1 MKRLTVRGGLRV
13 DYENAYVPAQH
24 LDAGA
29 FVGARNYSEVDCV
42 PCWKDLSPRA
52 SAAYDLF
59 GTGKTAVKFSI
70 GRYTAE
76 EMLNTAHNNNPLL
89 LSNASTT
96 RSWDDNTYPVG
107 DPRRGNYIPDCDLT
121 NPAKNGE
128 CGANTNQNFGN

>member
-1 MKRLTVRGGLRV
+1 MKRLTVSGGLRF

-24 LDAGA
+24 LGAGA

-70 GRYTAE
+70 GRYTPE
-76 EMLNTAHNNNPLL
+76 EKLNTSPNNNPLSF
-89 LSNASTT
+89 SNS
-96 RSWDDNTYPVG
+96 
-107 DPRRGNYIPDCDLT
+107 
-121 NPAKNGE
+121 NPPPSRV
-128 CGANTNQNFGN
+128 